1 MPVIVVADR
10 PEAPPVMPPVTIGA
24 DQLYKVPAGTIPLVI
39 LTGVTENNTP
49 SQLTAVIALIEA
61 TGFTVTVNT
70 NDAPTP
76 QLTEVG
82 VTI

>member
-1 MPVIVVADR
+1 MFDALLPDDKLVI
-10 PEAPPVMPPVTIGA
+10 PPVTIGT
-24 DQLYKVPAGTIPLVI
+24 DQLYVVPAGTIPLVI

-49 SQLTAVIALIEA
+49 SQLTAVIAVIEA

-82 VTI
+82 VTV